1 MPADALPRSTYRLQF
16 NSHFTFHDAA
26 AVVDYLDALGI
37 SHCYASSYVKA
48 VPGSTHGYDVAD
60 PTRLNPELGDEEAYM
75 AWITRLRAHDMGH
88 ILDTVP
94 NHMGIARSANPWWQD
109 VLENGESSRYAPV
122 FDIDWRPLKPE
133 LVDKVLLPV
142 LGDAYGAVLERQEIQ
157 LEYEHGA
164 FLARYYDTLLP
175 IAPGTYDRILGI
187 DKDHLLEDLGDTSE
201 DGIEFLS
208 ILTAIRHLPGR
219 LCNDPEDLAERDR
232 EKEVIKRRLAAL
244 TARCARAHDHVAR
257 AVRVLNGVH
266 GVARSFDGLDTLL
279 GAQPYRLAHW
289 RVAGEEINYR
299 RFFDINELA
308 AIRMEDASVFELVHA
323 FAFDLIRRGYLDGM
337 RIDHVDGLFDPGDYL
352 QRLRQRAA
360 EVQADSPS
368 ATRGFYLVVE
378 KILTGD
384 EELADW
390 PVEGTTG
397 YDFMAKVN
405 GLFVDARNERALT
418 DVYERFVRLK
428 VPFEEITYRG
438 KQLVLRV
445 SMAGELNVLGHRLNL
460 FSEQKRHYRDFTL
473 NALTQAMREMIA
485 CFPVYRSYVNDRDE
499 VSDQDRRA
507 IEYAVREAK
516 RRNPNRPAA
525 VYEFVSDLLL
535 KRAGYIDEAA
545 REEHMRFVGK
555 FQQVTSPVTA
565 KGIEDTALYLYNRLV
580 SLNDVGS
587 HPDSFGTAP
596 DALHRW
602 FLRRAGRWPHALSMT
617 STHDTKRSEDVRARL
632 NVLSEIPGAWK
643 QAAARWARS
652 NRRGRSVVEGQSYPS
667 RNEEY
672 LLYQTLLGTW
682 PLPSTFREPE
692 DRPEPGRGA
701 TLLGAGATMTAEQ
714 ETEYRDRI
722 VAYMLKAMREAKVF
736 TSWLNP
742 SVEHEK
748 AMTRFVDVVLSP
760 QNRAFRDD
768 FLQLHET
775 VSRCGIYNSLAQ
787 LAIKTCAPGV
797 PDFYQGSELW
807 DFSLVDPDNRRPVD
821 YERRRRLLA
830 TLDADCARD
839 GRLEVAAR
847 VLDARDDRLKLFAMS
862 MLLRARAEAR
872 DIFTHGD
879 YNPVTVQGAQRDHVF
894 AFARSHGRRRVIVAV
909 PRLVATLTS
918 HVNTSPTGERVWQD
932 TLLVPP
938 PGDWSGGL
946 HDAVTDRCIPIQPG
960 TGAIRAADAFEHF
973 PVAVLIGDRSI

>member
-1 MPADALPRSTYRLQF
+1 
-16 NSHFTFHDAA
+16 
-26 AVVDYLDALGI
+26 
-37 SHCYASSYVKA
+37 
-48 VPGSTHGYDVAD
+48 
-60 PTRLNPELGDEEAYM
+60 
-75 AWITRLRAHDMGH
+75 MGH

-94 NHMGIARSANPWWQD
+94 NHMGIACSANPWWQD

-133 LVDKVLLPV
+133 LDDKVLLPV

-157 LEYEHGA
+157 LEYEQGA
-164 FLARYYDTLLP
+164 FRARYYDTLLP

-187 DKDHLLEDLGDTSE
+187 DKDQLLEELGETSE

-219 LCNDPEDLAERDR
+219 LCNDAEQLAERDR

-244 TARCARAHDHVAR
+244 TARCTRVHEHVAR
-257 AVRVLNGVH
+257 AVRVLNGVP
-266 GVARSFDGLDTLL
+266 GVARSFDGTRRLLL
-279 GAQPYRLAHW
+279 GTQSYRLAHW

-323 FAFDLIRRGYLDGM
+323 FVFELIGRGYLDGM

-360 EVQADSPS
+360 RS
-368 ATRGFYLVVE
+368 AGR
-378 KILTGD
+378 LTVRNARVLSRRRKNPARRRD
-384 EELADW
+384 LPDW

-405 GLFVDARNERALT
+405 GLFVDERNERALT

-535 KRAGYIDEAA
+535 KRADYIDEPA

-602 FLRRAGRWPHALSMT
+602 FARRAERWPHALSMT

-682 PLPSTFREPE
+682 PLPS
-692 DRPEPGRGA
+692 A
-701 TLLGAGATMTAEQ
+701 MLGAGAMTAEQ

-748 AMTRFVDVVLSP
+748 AMTRFVDVVLAP

-821 YERRRRLLA
+821 YDRRRRLLA
-830 TLDADCARD
+830 ALAAECARD
-839 GRLEVAAR
+839 GRQQVAAR

-862 MLLRARAEAR
+862 MLLRARAQAP

-894 AFARSHGRRRVIVAV
+894 AFARSHGHRRVIVAV

-918 HVNTSPTGERVWQD
+918 QVDQSPTGGRVWQD

-946 HDAVTDRCIPIQPG
+946 HDVVTDRCVPIQPD

-973 PVAVLIGDRSI
+973 PVAVLIGDRSV